1 VLPPLAVEGAGQIA
15 LAPEPLQLHEANM
28 KIPSNTAL
36 NSADFT
42 RTLRRMIVPNSM
54 TMEEVSIPGNWANV
68 FSKVNAHDEVIVTP
82 EDLSW
87 RLHLLV
93 IDKGVGWVKTALLHA
108 IDLTKI
114 TAKQPVVELPSEVP
128 EDAPAPP
135 DGYTVNFAP
144 AHKWRVM
151 TNDPH
156 LVVSKDHKT
165 RAEAVQAAIAH
176 SRKASG
182 LAA

>member
-1 VLPPLAVEGAGQIA
+1 
-15 LAPEPLQLHEANM
+15 M
-28 KIPSNTAL
+28 KIPANTAL

-42 RTLRRMIVPNSM
+42 RTLRRMIVPNTM
-54 TMEEVSIPGNWANV
+54 TMEDVSIPGNWANV
-68 FSKVNAHDEVIVTP
+68 FSKLKASDEVIVLP
-82 EDLSW
+82 EDMSW

-93 IDKGVGWVKTALLHA
+93 TETGVGWVKTALLHA
-108 IDLTKI
+108 IDLTKV
-114 TAKQPVVELPSEVP
+114 TAKKPVVEQPGDVP

-135 DGYTVNFAP
+135 AGYVVNFAP

-151 TNDPH
+151 TSDPH

-165 RAEAVQAAIAH
+165 RADAVQAAIAH
-176 SRKASG
+176 AKNASG

>member
-1 VLPPLAVEGAGQIA
+1 
-15 LAPEPLQLHEANM
+15 M
-28 KIPSNTAL
+28 KIPANTAL

-42 RTLRRMIVPNSM
+42 RTLRRMVVPNSM

-68 FSKVNAHDEVIVTP
+68 FSKLKAHDEVIVTP

-93 IDKGVGWVKTALLHA
+93 TETGVGWVKTALLHA
-108 IDLTKI
+108 IDLTKGV
-114 TAKQPVVELPSEVP
+114 AKQPAVELPGDVP
-128 EDAPAPP
+128 EDAPAAPE
-135 DGYTVNFAP
+135 GYVVNFAP

-165 RAEAVQAAIAH
+165 RAEAIQAAIAH
-176 SRKASG
+176 SKKASG

>member
-1 VLPPLAVEGAGQIA
+1 
-15 LAPEPLQLHEANM
+15 M
-28 KIPSNTAL
+28 KIPANTAL

-42 RTLRRMIVPNSM
+42 RTLRRMVVPNAM

-68 FSKVNAHDEVIVTP
+68 FSKLKAHDEVIVTP

-93 IDKGVGWVKTALLHA
+93 TETGVGWVKTALLHA
-108 IDLTKI
+108 IDLTKV
-114 TAKQPVVELPSEVP
+114 TAKQPVIEQPGDVP
-128 EDAPAPP
+128 DDAEAPP
-135 DGYTVNFAP
+135 AGYVVNFAP
-144 AHKWRVM
+144 AHKWRAM

-165 RAEAVQAAIAH
+165 RAEAVKAAHEHAA
-176 SRKASG
+176 KASG